1 MTVLP
6 AILSIF
12 GIHSKEDPTVPLT
25 AEVILG
31 TQKILDGINTTP
43 ETGAMY
49 SSAVFCGERFLV
61 EALASLPILTYN
73 TATKD
78 RADDDPAAVLL
89 KVRPNQH
96 QTPYILWSTAWRK
109 AIRLGNAYIYVEE
122 DQAGRPANLLLLE
135 NNRIKVKLING
146 QKVYSYTGDQDYT
159 IPNSRMIHLMGYSED
174 GCVGIPLLQYAQRAI
189 GLALLTEDYGLR
201 YFTEGEQ
208 TSGGY
213 VKVPF
218 SDNNKIKAVKAA
230 ITAWKLNRHQIPII
244 PEGGEY
250 VSTTTNNET
259 AQYLK
264 TREFQMLEIARFM
277 RVPPHILMHY
287 STGGTYSNVE
297 SQGIDLVT
305 NCLQSWITQ
314 GEQEINRVL
323 YPDGQNY
330 AEYLVDARLRGD
342 TLSRM
347 QAYQIGLQNR
357 IFTRNEC
364 RRHENLPPVQGGDLF
379 DTPTFLTPGSQGATN
394 GQ

>member
-1 MTVLP
+1 MPVLP
-6 AILSIF
+6 TLLSIL

-31 TQKILDGINTTP
+31 HQKLLDGINTTP
-43 ETGAMY
+43 EVGACY

-78 RADDDPAAVLL
+78 RADDDPAARLL
-89 KVRPNQH
+89 KTRPNQH

-109 AIRLGNAYIYVEE
+109 AIRTGNAYIYVEQ

-135 NNRIKVKLING
+135 NNRIRVKLING
-146 QKVYSYTGDQDYT
+146 QKVYHYTGDQDYT
-159 IPNSRMIHLMGYSED
+159 IPSSRMIHLMGYSED

-230 ITAWKLNRHQIPII
+230 IQAWKLNRHQIPII

-264 TREFQMLEIARFM
+264 TREYTTAEIARFM
-277 RVPPHILMHY
+277 RVPLHILMQPAN
-287 STGGTYSNVE
+287 SGTYQNVE
-297 SQGIDLVT
+297 SAGIDLVT
-305 NCLQSWITQ
+305 NCLQPWITQ
-314 GEQEINRVL
+314 FEQELNRVL
-323 YPDGQNY
+323 FPDGQNY
-330 AEYLVDARLRGD
+330 CELLVDARLRGD

-357 IFTRNEC
+357 IYTRNEV
-364 RRHENLPPVQGGDLF
+364 RKHENLPPVKDGDLF
-379 DTPTFLTPGSQGATN
+379 DTPTFITPGSQGATN